1 MEFISDFYDKLNGQ
15 IYNQPPDSGV
25 QGWNNGSTS
34 VNSGNSVLNSD
45 EQLSREL
52 RDWQALQN
60 TKAMKFE
67 AEQALINRQFQQQSA
82 KEAMNF
88 EAEQAL
94 INRQFQQ
101 QSAKEAMAFEASEAQ
116 KGRDFQQLMSDTAYQ
131 RAIKD
136 MKAAG
141 LNPILAVNQGGAS
154 TPSGFVGS
162 GFSSS
167 GSKGS
172 GYSSS
177 GSSARGFSSSGS
189 RADAA
194 SAENASTNR
203 KSYELN
209 KRYAAVYA
217 TSAMLSSA
225 SSLLRSVVPF

>member
-15 IYNQPPDSGV
+15 IYYQPPDSGV

-60 TKAMKFE
+60 TKAMK
-67 AEQALINRQFQQQSA
+67 
-82 KEAMNF
+82 F